1 LSTVFI
7 VDRSEDERRILESMT
22 DIIVEELNV
31 KSVKIDEDENG
42 LVSFSAKANFKVLGK
57 KLGKSM
63 KAAAQKIEALSSKVL
78 SDMLNGKTFRMD
90 YEDGSIDLTADDLV
104 IARTEKE
111 NVKVLN
117 EGTIT
122 LGFDTELTDSL
133 VWEGV
138 ARDLVRII
146 QSSRKDMGLEVSDRI
161 ELVING
167 PEIVEKTLEAFKAY
181 IMGETLAVKLDY
193 DQTLD
198 GPIIEAGD
206 LDVIISIKKA

>member
-1 LSTVFI
+1 
-7 VDRSEDERRILESMT
+7 
-22 DIIVEELNV
+22 
-31 KSVKIDEDENG
+31 
-42 LVSFSAKANFKVLGK
+42 
-57 KLGKSM
+57 
-63 KAAAQKIEALSSKVL
+63 
-78 SDMLNGKTFRMD
+78 
-90 YEDGSIDLTADDLV
+90 
-104 IARTEKE
+104 RTEKE

-122 LGFDTELTDSL
+122 LGFDTELTDDL